1 MTRPRP
7 TARAILLAATALAA
21 ASCAKR
27 DAGVELTQLT
37 QQPASVDVLTP
48 VVRGGANGLEVLWFV
63 CRDSQA
69 SLASALAPY
78 LYQPAPLSE
87 ESLAALRANG
97 LRLVAVPLAD
107 LGALR
112 DGLDMVGVTER
123 AWMGWS
129 LAWGEAFRARTLP
142 RGATVVI
149 DDRLVTLPKCGPRL
163 LARCWS
169 TPTPEGD
176 RVRVELTTQLVPD
189 SPRVAPF
196 DPLARPAS
204 EDFATYELTRGE
216 VVPALAFEAE
226 LQPGFAYLLVPESP
240 DADWLSIAS
249 DAQERERSGE
259 TIEDDGFEPA
269 DDAWTITGLEG
280 VFGPPAPAP
289 LTLGEA
295 MLTSWDPFE
304 TDDSGSSRAPRLK
317 AVVALVPRAESRV
330 RLLPKLQSL
339 APDAIASNR

>member
-1 MTRPRP
+1 MTRSRLI
-7 TARAILLAATALAA
+7 ARVIVLGAAALAA

-27 DAGVELTQLT
+27 EAGVELSQITQSGS
-37 QQPASVDVLTP
+37 SVDVLTP

-78 LYQPAPLSE
+78 LYQPTPLSE
-87 ESLAALRANG
+87 ESLATLRANG

-107 LGALR
+107 MGALR
-112 DGLDMVGVTER
+112 DGLDLVGVTER

-129 LAWGEAFRARTLP
+129 FAWGEAFRARSLP

-189 SPRVAPF
+189 SPRIAAF
-196 DPLARPAS
+196 DPLARPAP
-204 EDFATYELTRGE
+204 EDFSTYELTRGE
-216 VVPALAFEAE
+216 IVPALSFEAE
-226 LQPGFAYLLVPESP
+226 LQPGFAYLLVPAPP
-240 DADWLSIAS
+240 DADWLSIAT
-249 DAQERERSGE
+249 DAQERERSGD
-259 TIEDDGFEPA
+259 TLEDNGFEPA
-269 DDAWTITGLEG
+269 DVGWDTAGLQG
-280 VFGPPAPAP
+280 VFGPAAPAP
-289 LTLGEA
+289 LTLGQA

-330 RLLPKLQSL
+330 RLLPKLQAMSS
-339 APDAIASNR
+339 DAVATNR